1 MDGLILFWVI
11 QIMHTLRFVRFP
23 ETRKE
28 CCCTSPEANHSMMKV
43 CVKVAMEANHRSFG
57 GFHSSWSNRCVLKS
71 AALVCRPCSPAFCL
85 IWKRFMCVYMHIYI
99 CIYIYI
105 HIYICQEV
113 TRLRS
118 NNSVRYI
125 RYTLQPKLRRRA
137 WLLGSSSSQHPA
149 CQQSSWGASDA
160 GSQNSESNAEETHKA
175 IFMG

>member
-28 CCCTSPEANHSMMKV
+28 CCWTSPEASHSMMKV
-43 CVKVAMEANHRSFG
+43 CVKVAMEANHRPFG

-85 IWKRFMCVYMHIYI
+85 IWKRFMCVYMYVS
-99 CIYIYI
+99 IYIYVKNSHVWGRI
-105 HIYICQEV
+105 TVWDILV
-113 TRLRS
+113 THYNQSFEGELDCWARAPRS
-118 NNSVRYI
+118 
-125 RYTLQPKLRRRA
+125 TRRA
-137 WLLGSSSSQHPA
+137 SKAPEALPMRGLKI
-149 CQQSSWGASDA
+149 QSRMRKTH
-160 GSQNSESNAEETHKA
+160 THKA